1 MNEGKL
7 RSSIRKDARELL
19 KMGTSRQDTYL
30 QLKEKFNYPKQ
41 VADVMKTMPSQAAL
55 KKYGVYN
62 HILLG
67 IILLMPVLLIIRSGN
82 HASYIAFLFYAYIVA
97 SRTLEFYIVLT
108 TLSGFALIATIG
120 IMILQPLAPGE
131 WIDAILILILL
142 IPMAIMPIWIKKR
155 FCPPPEIKYEEYTYA
170 NGISRRKPIYTF
182 KDIQQ
187 T

>member
-1 MNEGKL
+1 MNDGKL

-19 KMGTSRQDTYL
+19 KVGTSRQDTYL

-55 KKYGVYN
+55 KKYGIYN

-82 HASYIAFLFYAYIVA
+82 HAANVAFLFYAYIVA
-97 SRTLEFYIVLT
+97 SRTLEFYIILT
-108 TLSGFALIATIG
+108 TLSGLALIATIG
-120 IMILQPLAPGE
+120 IMIFQPFAPGE
-131 WIDAILILILL
+131 WVDALLLLILL
-142 IPMAIMPIWIKKR
+142 IPMAIMPVWIRKR
-155 FCPPPEIKYEEYTYA
+155 FCPPPEIKYEDYTDA
-170 NGISRRKPIYTF
+170 NGISRRKTIYTF
-182 KDIQQ
+182 TDIQQ